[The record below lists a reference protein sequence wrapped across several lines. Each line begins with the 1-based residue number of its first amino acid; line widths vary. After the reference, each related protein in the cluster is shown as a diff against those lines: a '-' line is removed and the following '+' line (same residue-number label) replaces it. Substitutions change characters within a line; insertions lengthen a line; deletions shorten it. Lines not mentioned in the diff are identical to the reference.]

1 MSRSAGLPRWPSA
14 GDCATIIPVRQQIK
28 NVEDLRWLMGHT
40 GGFRG
45 GYVTDVQMSK
55 RRLFDEGSAREV
67 LADTT
72 VTVVVRYRLRQ
83 MERVAKLTML
93 GVTDFSVFEQEG
105 ADCSSLGVIHA
116 ECTADKLRFWF
127 DPQGELYV
135 VCDEAQVEEV
145 AMPFL
150 EDRLQGQPAQ
160 WTFQSPVAE
169 WPTVQWLL
177 EGLDEAGLPCT
188 WKGAKAKR
196 QQSNIQWEGELL
208 PASGTGHV
216 DCGAVRVMLYGPLDG
231 PGFGIV
237 LNVAGAQSRPAG
249 RILSYAADLL
259 VRRFSGQCLVGNT
272 IIPGGE
278 WMSWKSLE
286 QLRWTK
292 DGGSGE

>member
-1 MSRSAGLPRWPSA
+1 MKH
-14 GDCATIIPVRQQIK
+14 QIK
-28 NVEDLRWLMGHT
+28 NIEDLRWFMGHT

-67 LADTT
+67 LADTI

-83 MERVAKLTML
+83 MERVAKLTMT

-105 ADCSSLGVIHA
+105 ADCSSLGVIQA
-116 ECTADKLRFWF
+116 ECTAEKLRFWF

-150 EDRLQGQPAQ
+150 DDRLHQPAQ
-160 WTFQSPVAE
+160 WTFQSPVAD
-169 WPTVQWLL
+169 WPTVEWLL
-177 EGLDEAGLPCT
+177 DGLDSAGLPCI
-188 WKGAKAKR
+188 WKGAKASTPP
-196 QQSNIQWEGELL
+196 QSNIQWEGRLL
-208 PASGTGHV
+208 PASV
-216 DCGAVRVMLYGPLDG
+216 PDQADCGAVRVMLYGPLDG

-237 LNVAGAQSRPAG
+237 LNLIGGQSRAAC
-249 RILSYAADLL
+249 RVLSTAADLL
-259 VRRFSGQCLVGNT
+259 VSRFSGQCLVGNT

-278 WMSWKSLE
+278 WLNWKSLE
-286 QLRWTK
+286 HQRWTNAAN
-292 DGGSGE
+292 DRDA